1 VNESLDRQLARL
13 RTRLAKTPLPG
24 FFAWWGSNLLACLPP
39 RLRAIVGARS
49 DNLLVQVEGEELL
62 VWREHG
68 DGTANE
74 YGRISLSLAADAQAA
89 AFQRLRAAVEDPA
102 ARTVYCMPSDRVL
115 QRTLNL
121 PAAAEDN
128 LRQVLAFEM
137 DRQTPFK
144 ADQVYFDSR
153 VLGRD
158 ATGRSLRVDLVVI
171 PRAQLDA
178 ELARVAGA
186 DLALAAVDSWTSES
200 GGSRRR
206 TNLLPPERR
215 ARNRDMR
222 LPLNLGL
229 AALAIVLL
237 AVNMAE
243 SLSNRAA
250 AKAAMEAEV
259 EAAKVEARKVAE
271 QKNQLTELIDG
282 ANFLTEK
289 KRKEPL
295 MIALL
300 DDITRRLPDDAYL
313 ERLSEN
319 DGQVQMQGEADEAA
333 KLIGLLVDSP
343 YLSNPGFQGQVQP
356 DPRTGKDRFTINAD
370 LNSDVPLI
378 PEAASTAPAAAAPAE
393 AAAPSAKA
401 PAAATNAD
409 AEKDA
414 AEPIDGKTK
423 PDSGKDTKT
432 EASAPAAG
440 AAEKPV
446 DRKPADGK
454 PVEGKPAEGKSVA
467 PAGGATKP
475 APAAKPATTQ
485 PPKAAKPGGEARD
498 AR

>member
-1 VNESLDRQLARL
+1 
-13 RTRLAKTPLPG
+13 
-24 FFAWWGSNLLACLPP
+24 
-39 RLRAIVGARS
+39 
-49 DNLLVQVEGEELL
+49 
-62 VWREHG
+62 
-68 DGTANE
+68 
-74 YGRISLSLAADAQAA
+74 
-89 AFQRLRAAVEDPA
+89 
-102 ARTVYCMPSDRVL
+102 
-115 QRTLNL
+115 
-121 PAAAEDN
+121 
-128 LRQVLAFEM
+128 
-137 DRQTPFK
+137 
-144 ADQVYFDSR
+144 VYFDSR

-200 GGSRRR
+200 GGSRRP